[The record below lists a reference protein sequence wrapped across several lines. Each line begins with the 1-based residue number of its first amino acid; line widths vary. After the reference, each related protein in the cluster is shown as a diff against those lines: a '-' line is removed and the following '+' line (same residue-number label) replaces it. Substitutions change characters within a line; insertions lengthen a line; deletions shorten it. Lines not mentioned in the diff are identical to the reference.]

1 MENSIAARIKLAREA
16 KRLSQTKLAELIQA
30 SRSAVQSYER
40 GSTRPNIG
48 VTQALARAL
57 ECDFYWLLGGEQ
69 NQREIAESFEPLMK
83 MVDIIQKSK
92 ITIGEPAGALP
103 EGEYV
108 SVPLVR
114 AQPAAGGGTHL
125 ESYDDKNIDYLA
137 FRREWLAGFGRLPNL
152 KLMEV
157 KGDSME
163 PIISDSD
170 VVLLDFSRTELRPGK
185 IFAVAFDGHVYLK
198 RLYAEPGRLILRSD
212 NKVHTDIVIDLTA
225 PPQAD
230 MVKVIAQAV
239 WWCHAEKVDSSRLA
253 AL

>member
-1 MENSIAARIKLAREA
+1 MENNIAARIKLAREA

-40 GSTRPNIG
+40 GATRPNIG
-48 VTQALARAL
+48 VTQALARVL
-57 ECDFYWLLGGEQ
+57 DCDFYWLLGGEQ
-69 NQREIAESFEPLMK
+69 NQREMAESFEPIMK

-92 ITIGEPAGALP
+92 ITIGEPTGAL
-103 EGEYV
+103 GDNEYV
-108 SVPLVR
+108 SVPLIR
-114 AQPAAGGGTHL
+114 AQPAAGGGL

-137 FRREWLAGFGRLPNL
+137 FRREWLAGFGRLQNL

-163 PIISDSD
+163 PLISDSD

-185 IFAVAFDGHVYLK
+185 IFAVTFDGHIYLK

-212 NKVHTDIVIDLTA
+212 NKVHTDIAIDLTA
-225 PPQAD
+225 TQAD

-239 WWCHAEKVDSSRLA
+239 WWSHAEKVDSSRSL
-253 AL
+253 